1 MLILHRKTNE
11 SILIG
16 DQIRVTVLE
25 STSMGVRLAID
36 APKDIK
42 IMREELAIAAE
53 TNKASLLPSI
63 NSINSIHSLQE
74 VLEQQR
80 KEVRE

>member
-16 DQIRVTVLE
+16 DYIRITVIE
-25 STSMGVRLAID
+25 TSSMGVRLAID

-42 IMREELAIAAE
+42 IMREELAIAAK
-53 TNKASLLPSI
+53 TNEASLLP
-63 NSINSIHSLQE
+63 
-74 VLEQQR
+74 
-80 KEVRE
+80 